1 MSLVFDTELI
11 RMKVDVESA
20 EHLFK
25 KAIKLL
31 DGECPTEKCEWCG
44 KV

>member
-1 MSLVFDTELI
+1 VVFDTELK
-11 RMKVDVESA
+11 RVKVNVDNA

-25 KAIKLL
+25 RALKLL